1 MNRTYRLTAAA
12 TWAVGAACLTL
23 AACGHQAPLRTQAQ
37 NSVALGDQSSP
48 ADIYSAMAGEYYKL
62 GQLDIALQ
70 QANKAIT
77 TDKQNPRGYYMI
89 AIIYERTGQP
99 ALAEENFK
107 QALTLAP
114 KNSDILNAYGSFFCS
129 QRHAAEAQAQFAKA
143 IENPLYATPWVA
155 LTNAGSCA
163 RNAGNLTQAEADYRR
178 ALSANPS
185 FGPAL
190 VELAALEFGRGN
202 AKAAKEALDRYFQ
215 ANAPEPRVLLLAART
230 ERKLGNT
237 KAATT
242 YEQILRQKFP
252 DAPELRDLK

>member
-1 MNRTYRLTAAA
+1 MSRTFRYTAAA
-12 TWAVGAACLTL
+12 TRACCAACLTL
-23 AACGHQAPLRTQAQ
+23 AACSHQAPLRTEAQ
-37 NSVALGDQSSP
+37 NSVAIGDQSTP

-62 GQLDIALQ
+62 GQLDIAQQ

-77 TDKQNPRGYYMI
+77 ADKQNPRGYYMI

-107 QALTLAP
+107 RALTLAP
-114 KNSDILNAYGSFFCS
+114 KNSDILNAYGNFFCS
-129 QRHAAEAQAQFAKA
+129 QRRTAEAQAQFAKA
-143 IENPLYATPWVA
+143 IENPLYTTPWVA
-155 LTNAGSCA
+155 MTNAGTCA

-178 ALSANPS
+178 ALAANPS

-190 VELAALEFGRGN
+190 AEMAGIELGRGN
-202 AKAAKEALDRYFQ
+202 AKAAKGAVDRFFQ
-215 ANAPEPRVLLLAART
+215 ANAPEPRALLLAAKT

-237 KAATT
+237 KAAAT